1 MVLKVTQAGRPIGE
15 TPWFLLENAYFYT
28 DSYTDLPMLEAVKF
42 PVVVSPD
49 RRLERLA
56 RKRQWPIENW
66 QTRVATTRV
75 LGEPSIIGATRC

>member
-1 MVLKVTQAGRPIGE
+1 MTQAKAYCE
-15 TPWFLLENAYFYT
+15 THGFSLENAYFYT

-56 RKRQWPIENW
+56 RES
-66 QTRVATTRV
+66 
-75 LGEPSIIGATRC
+75 GSGPSKIGRPVW